1 MYAIMYIFLILT
13 TTVQLAKS
21 TRLFSHFACYNV
33 ISPRMSTGGGDI
45 LIFDGKSTKFCDCRR
60 VNSITQVKQEAQL
73 MLTNL
78 RDAFG
83 GQSRSSNIVPF
94 HMLGI
99 VSYCAIVTLSL
110 RFVFVW
116 FSR

>member
-1 MYAIMYIFLILT
+1 MAI
-13 TTVQLAKS
+13 V
-21 TRLFSHFACYNV
+21 
-33 ISPRMSTGGGDI
+33 
-45 LIFDGKSTKFCDCRR
+45 
-60 VNSITQVKQEAQL
+60 VKQEAQL

-110 RFVFVW
+110 RRAVFTILDFEKCRDLEIWVRGHSSSLKVAP
-116 FSR
+116 FDRLCMVSY